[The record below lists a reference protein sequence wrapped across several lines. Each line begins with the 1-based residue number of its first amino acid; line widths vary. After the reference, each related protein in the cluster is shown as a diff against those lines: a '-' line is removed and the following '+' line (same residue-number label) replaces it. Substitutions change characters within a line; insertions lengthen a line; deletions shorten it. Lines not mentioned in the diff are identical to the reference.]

1 MLFFDLLRIQEPL
14 LEPKKC
20 KVHLATHNGSEDPL
34 TEYLEGRFDSWQ
46 AWQEKKNFDRPY
58 VVSFVKAPKEVN
70 RWLYVGAYAQS
81 GSKPHPTK
89 GVVYDL
95 TPLPASLD
103 FAGRL
108 TCSYERKGRQ
118 AYPFGESVAPSCEV
132 YQFNPEKL
140 HLAEFP
146 GFKKVNVS
154 FGELAR
160 IVRQAI
166 PSWRA
171 ALENVAGVYLI
182 SDQLDG
188 KLYVGSATGAGGI
201 WARWCEYLNGHGENV
216 RLRKLIKE
224 GGAARAE
231 HFHFSVL
238 EIADTHTS
246 GADVL
251 LREGHWKEVL
261 LTRLHGHNG
270 N

>member
-1 MLFFDLLRIQEPL
+1 MLLFDLLRLQEPL
-14 LEPKKC
+14 LEPTQC
-20 KVHLATHNGSEDPL
+20 KVHLAGWTGIENPLRVYSE
-34 TEYLEGRFDSWQ
+34 GNFDAWQ
-46 AWQEKKNFDRPY
+46 AGQTRKNFERQY
-58 VVSFVKAPKEVN
+58 VVSLIQMADKR
-70 RWLYVGAYAQS
+70 RWLYVGVYES
-81 GSKPHPTK
+81 LGSKPNAK
-89 GVVYDL
+89 GGVTYKLRFLPSSEDL
-95 TPLPASLD
+95 
-103 FAGRL
+103 AGRVVA
-108 TCSYERKGRQ
+108 TFERPSRQSYLR
-118 AYPFGESVAPSCEV
+118 GESVAPSCEV
-132 YQFNPEKL
+132 YQLNPEKL

-154 FGELAR
+154 FGDLGV

-182 SDQLDG
+182 SDHLEG